1 MATATLKI
9 EGMTCQHCVKAVTGA
24 LEGHDGVKHAAV
36 DLAGGRATVE
46 YDESR
51 VSPRELAS
59 AVTDE
64 GYTAEE
70 LA

>member
-24 LEGHDGVKHAAV
+24 LEGHDGVEHAAV
-36 DLAGGRATVE
+36 DLAAGRATVE

-51 VSPRELAS
+51 VSARELAS
-59 AVTDE
+59 VVTDE
-64 GYTAEE
+64 GYMAEE

>member
-24 LEGHDGVKHAAV
+24 LEGQAGVRRAAV

-46 YDESR
+46 YDEGQ
-51 VSPRELAS
+51 VSPEQLAGVVS
-59 AVTDE
+59 DE
-64 GYTAEE
+64 GYAAEE
-70 LA
+70 VA